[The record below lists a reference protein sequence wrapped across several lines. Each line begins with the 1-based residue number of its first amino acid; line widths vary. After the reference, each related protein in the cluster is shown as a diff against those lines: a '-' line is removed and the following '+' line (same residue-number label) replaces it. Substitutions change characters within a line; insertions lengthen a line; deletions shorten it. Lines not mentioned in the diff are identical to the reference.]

1 MLLLKPQ
8 ALARPFTSAEPWDHK
23 IPLIGWLAASASRS
37 RQRARR
43 EKQRTAQPH
52 SPDARDADGEGDYPL
67 SEYGR
72 EGSRDWMAIA
82 AVSFESMNE

>member
-37 RQRARR
+37 RLTRQQRARR

-72 EGSRDWMAIA
+72 EGIA
-82 AVSFESMNE
+82 GLDGDRRRFV